1 MIISGSSTMA
11 APDKTLSQK
20 KILIQRARCA
30 FNNTLAQKAQFLKLT
45 GQL

>member
-11 APDKTLSQK
+11 APDKTLEQK
-20 KILIQRARCA
+20 KILIQRCA